1 MRKNN
6 LIILL
11 YKIIVLMNIASK
23 LKAQYNYINDL
34 ESAGI
39 ISTAVKERKIE
50 ILRKR
55 EQQLIQYQQQV
66 YKSIEKQILKK
77 QKKEKKKGTESTSN
91 KEEVIQSEKTGNL
104 IDSVLKNKQ

>member
-1 MRKNN
+1 
-6 LIILL
+6 
-11 YKIIVLMNIASK
+11 MNIASK

-55 EQQLIQYQQQV
+55 EQQLIQYQRQV

-77 QKKEKKKGTESTSN
+77 QKKKKESESTSN
-91 KEEVIQSEKTGNL
+91 KEEVKESKKPGNL
-104 IDSVLKNKQ
+104 IDSVLQNKQ

>member
-1 MRKNN
+1 
-6 LIILL
+6 
-11 YKIIVLMNIASK
+11 MNIASK

-55 EQQLIQYQQQV
+55 EQQLIQYQRQV

-77 QKKEKKKGTESTSN
+77 QKKKESESTSN
-91 KEEVIQSEKTGNL
+91 KEEVKESKKTGNL
-104 IDSVLKNKQ
+104 IDSVLQNKQ